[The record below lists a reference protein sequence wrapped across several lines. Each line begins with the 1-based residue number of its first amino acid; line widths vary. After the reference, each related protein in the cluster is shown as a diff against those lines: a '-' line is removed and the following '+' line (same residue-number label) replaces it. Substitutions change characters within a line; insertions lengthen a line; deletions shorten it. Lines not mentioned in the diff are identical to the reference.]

1 MKGGMILTSIHSML
15 CGKLLGDGS
24 ITQQAGRKPRF
35 AFNHAAKDKEWC
47 FYCYHSLNPYI
58 PLSPPAYKRSMD
70 SRIKKGFSESYYV
83 QSKSNPLITTLRSI
97 WYPDNKK
104 SLPHDYIS
112 RHLDALA
119 LAWWYQDDG
128 HLKKENEIPR
138 KIILSTE
145 SFTHAE
151 NQFLINLLYNRF
163 NLHFALDGQNR
174 LLLYDQFQI
183 LYFLH
188 LITPY
193 LIPGMHR
200 KIIRL
205 YAIKQSVAA
214 SKRTTIYL
222 PALFKLK
229 LPTKEINEQ
238 LSILT
243 TLYDEIKRE
252 RFYSNV
258 LLNTVEELSTQELK
272 PYQIMIKPG
281 NMELCL
287 IMKSITGLNM
297 SQLSSLCF
305 LMN

>member
-1 MKGGMILTSIHSML
+1 MTSIHSML

-24 ITQQAGRKPRF
+24 ITQQVGRKPRF
-35 AFNHAAKDKEWC
+35 AFNHASKDKEWC
-47 FYCYHSLNPYI
+47 FYCYHSLNQNI
-58 PLSPPAYKRSMD
+58 PLSPPAYKRSTD
-70 SRIKKGFSESYYV
+70 PRVKKGFSESYYV
-83 QSKSNPLITTLRSI
+83 QSKANPLITNLRPI
-97 WYPDNKK
+97 WYPENKK
-104 SLPHDYIS
+104 VLPFDYIS

-151 NQFLINLLYNRF
+151 NQFLINLLYHRF

-183 LYFLH
+183 HYFLY

-200 KIIRL
+200 KLIHFNT
-205 YAIKQSVAA
+205 IKSNVFS
-214 SKRTTIYL
+214 SKRTTVYL
-222 PALFKLK
+222 PALLKLK
-229 LPTKEINEQ
+229 HPTKEINEQ

-243 TLYDEIKRE
+243 ALYDEIKRE

-272 PYQIMIKPG
+272 PYQIVIKP
-281 NMELCL
+281 NNLELCL
-287 IMKSITGLNM
+287 ILKNITGLNM
-297 SQLSSLCF
+297 GQLASLCF